1 VPGLVELDDVHMSFG
16 HVVVADGLSLSLA
29 AGETLG
35 VVGPN
40 GAGKTSMLNLITGDL
55 RPNRGRILLDGA
67 EISRLPVHVRARL
80 GIGRTYQVPQP
91 FGAMSVF
98 ENVLV
103 GATYSGHARHGGD
116 AVGAAVEALA
126 RTDLLRQ
133 ANVPAAR
140 LTLLDRKR
148 LELARALATQPRV
161 LLLDEI
167 AGGLTEPEVERLVA
181 TIRDVR
187 ATGVAIIWIE
197 HVVSALLSLVDRLIA
212 TNIGRILAD
221 GEPRAVMASRE
232 VQSVYLGAE
241 VVE

>member
-1 VPGLVELDDVHMSFG
+1 VGGLVELDDVHMAFG
-16 HVVVADGLSLSLA
+16 NVVVADGLTLSLA
-29 AGETLG
+29 PGETLG

-55 RPNRGRILLDGA
+55 QPDRGRILLDGVDV
-67 EISRLPVHVRARL
+67 SRLPVHARARL

-98 ENVLV
+98 ENVLL
-103 GATYSGHARHGGD
+103 GATYSGHARHDGD
-116 AVGAAVEALA
+116 PVGVAVDALT

-140 LTLLDRKR
+140 LPLLDRKR
-148 LELARALATQPRV
+148 LELARALATTPRV

-187 ATGVAIIWIE
+187 TAGVAIIWIE
-197 HVVSALLSLVDRLIA
+197 HLVSALLSAVDRLIA
-212 TNIGRILAD
+212 TNMGRILAD
-221 GEPRAVMASRE
+221 GKPRAVMASRE
-232 VQSVYLGAE
+232 VQSVYLGGE
-241 VVE
+241 VIV